1 MADDGAR
8 LKKFVADQEDAVAL
22 ARSMPDGSNPVRID
36 ALNVAL
42 SLAHT
47 NARANDNVVSMTELL
62 KDAAIAEAYLKGPD
76 ASQ

>member
-8 LKKFVADQEDAVAL
+8 LKKFIADQEEAVSI
-22 ARSMPDGSNPVRID
+22 ARGLPDGSNPLRID

-47 NARANDNVVSMTELL
+47 NARANDNVVSMAQLL
-62 KDAAIAEAYLKGPD
+62 KDAVAAEEYLKGPG